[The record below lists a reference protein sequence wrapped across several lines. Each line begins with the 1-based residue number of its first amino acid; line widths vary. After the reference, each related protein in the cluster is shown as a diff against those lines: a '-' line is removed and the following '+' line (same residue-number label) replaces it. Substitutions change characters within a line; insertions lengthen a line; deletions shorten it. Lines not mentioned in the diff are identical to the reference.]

1 MRVLVTGGR
10 DYNDPGNVA
19 QVLGNLQETSGITC
33 LIEGGAKGADALARE
48 WATEQGIPCVTCPAD
63 WSRGR
68 AAGPMRNTSML
79 RDHRPDVVVAF
90 PGGRGTAD
98 MVGKAEKAG
107 VKVLRG

>member
-10 DYNDPGNVA
+10 DYNDLGNVA
-19 QVLGNLQETSGITC
+19 QVLGKLQETSGITC
-33 LIEGGAKGADALARE
+33 IIEGGARGADALAAAWARE
-48 WATEQGIPCVTCPAD
+48 KGVEVIHCPAD

-79 RDHRPDVVVAF
+79 RDHHPDLVVAF
-90 PGGRGTAD
+90 KGGRGTAD

-107 VKVLRG
+107 VKVVRG